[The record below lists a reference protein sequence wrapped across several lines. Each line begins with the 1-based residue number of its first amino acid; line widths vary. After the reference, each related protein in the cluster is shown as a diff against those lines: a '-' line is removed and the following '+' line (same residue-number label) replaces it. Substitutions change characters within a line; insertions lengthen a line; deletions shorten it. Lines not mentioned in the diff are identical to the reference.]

1 MSELRDDVIIN
12 KIETFVT
19 LEKNKVIIE
28 CIVNSLKNFE
38 CETIYVFGSY
48 ASGETHNKSDIDIA
62 FLSKNKIGKY
72 DIFMKAQEISS
83 SVNKEIDLVDLKDS
97 STVFQNEVVKNGIVI
112 LDGDIIKRQ
121 KFEVLVLKKYI
132 ELNELR
138 KDIIQSYSNSL
149 DGFIKSR
156 E

>member
-19 LEKNKVIIE
+19 LEKNKVIIDTIINLLE
-28 CIVNSLKNFE
+28 NFE

-48 ASGETHNKSDIDIA
+48 ASGKTHNKSDIDIA

>member
-1 MSELRDDVIIN
+1 MD
-12 KIETFVT
+12 
-19 LEKNKVIIE
+19 KVIIE

-48 ASGETHNKSDIDIA
+48 ASGKTHNKSDIDIA

-72 DIFMKAQEISS
+72 DVFMKAQEISS
-83 SVNKEIDLVDLKDS
+83 LVNKEIDLVDLKDS
-97 STVFQNEVVKNGIVI
+97 STVFQNEVVKNGVVI
-112 LDGDIIKRQ
+112 LDGDIIERQ

-138 KDIIQSYSNSL
+138 KDIIQNYSNSL

>member
-1 MSELRDDVIIN
+1 MDKIIIDKIIN
-12 KIETFVT
+12 L
-19 LEKNKVIIE
+19 LE
-28 CIVNSLKNFE
+28 NFE

-48 ASGETHNKSDIDIA
+48 ASGKTHNKSDIDIA